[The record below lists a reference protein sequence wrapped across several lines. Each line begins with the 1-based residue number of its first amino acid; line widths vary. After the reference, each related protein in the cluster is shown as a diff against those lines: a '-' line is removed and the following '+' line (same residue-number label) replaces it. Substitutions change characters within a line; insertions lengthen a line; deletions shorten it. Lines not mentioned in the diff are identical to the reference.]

1 MKKVQTM
8 KEKKNEKYEVDP
20 TFPESDEAI
29 EYATDL
35 NENSA
40 MLKTLFPYAKDADL
54 DLVTDLPA
62 NTPALLAIFELYAER
77 EGLAD
82 FLDFSSK
89 LKRYLISKD
98 RIGRQE
104 GLSVINWAW
113 ANVRK
118 EQKEREKEK

>member
-1 MKKVQTM
+1 M
-8 KEKKNEKYEVDP
+8 KEKKNEKYEIDQ

-62 NTPALLAIFELYAER
+62 NTPALLSLYELYAER
-77 EGLAD
+77 EGLQD
-82 FLDFSSK
+82 WLDFSTK

-113 ANVRK
+113 ANVGK
-118 EQKEREKEK
+118 ERREREKSEK